1 MNVAQNALV
10 VVSEVLLSAY
20 PLLIKLVDTTVF
32 FQTGLRMMLY
42 TVLAFL
48 AAKGTGTSLGGLEL
62 FTAETVGSGI
72 LNLVHVLSSYA
83 AFSSLSAGNAMAL
96 FYTYPIWNLV
106 GAWILYGEQIAL
118 DAVPWLGLAL
128 AGTVALV
135 QPTATNWTLFGV
147 VAALTAALTETG
159 IYLWFKGDG
168 ETTDSSPWPKMVQ
181 MYGSSSLAWI
191 VTAVVLGIVG
201 YLGLSTYSVSSGG
214 LAAIL
219 LFNTL
224 VGFVG
229 YALRFYMIPKVS
241 TVVYSGLSFVGVVSA
256 YLFGWVGANEVPTLL
271 QMGGAA
277 AIIVANTVLL
287 SKK

>member
-10 VVSEVLLSAY
+10 IVSEVLLSAY

-62 FTAETVGSGI
+62 FTAETVGSGL

-106 GAWILYGEQIAL
+106 GSWILHGEKIAME
-118 DAVPWLGLAL
+118 AVPWLGLAI
-128 AGTVALV
+128 AGTIALV
-135 QPTATNWTLFGV
+135 QPTATNWTLLGV
-147 VAALTAALTETG
+147 AAALTAALTETG

-168 ETTDSSPWPKMVQ
+168 KQPDTAPWPKMVQ

-191 VTAVVLGIVG
+191 TAAVVLGIVG
-201 YLGLSTYSVSSGG
+201 YLGLNTYSVSSGG

-241 TVVYSGLSFVGVVSA
+241 TIVFSSLSFVGVVSA
-256 YLFGWVGANEVPTLL
+256 YLFGWVGAGEVPTLL

>member
-10 VVSEVLLSAY
+10 IVSEVLLSAY

-48 AAKGTGTSLGGLEL
+48 AAKGTGTSLSGLEL
-62 FTAETVGSGI
+62 FTAETVGSGL

-83 AFSSLSAGNAMAL
+83 AFSALSAGNAMAL

-106 GAWILYGEQIAL
+106 GAWILHGERIAL
-118 DAVPWLGLAL
+118 EAVPWLGLAL

-135 QPTATNWTLFGV
+135 QPTSTNWTLLGV
-147 VAALTAALTETG
+147 LAALTAALTETG

-168 ETTDSSPWPKMVQ
+168 KETDTAPWPKMLQ

-191 VTAVVLGIVG
+191 MAAIVLGIVG
-201 YLGLSTYSVSSGG
+201 YLGLSTYSVSGGG

-241 TVVYSGLSFVGVVSA
+241 TIVFSSLSFVGVVSA
-256 YLFGWVGANEVPTLL
+256 YLFGWVGAGEVPTLL